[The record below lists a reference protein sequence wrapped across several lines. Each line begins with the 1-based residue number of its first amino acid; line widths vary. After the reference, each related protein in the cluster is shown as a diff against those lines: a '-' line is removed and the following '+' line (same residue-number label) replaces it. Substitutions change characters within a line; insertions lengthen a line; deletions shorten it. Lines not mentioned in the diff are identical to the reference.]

1 MSIQAIKNLKD
12 FCLKQDKDGIIS
24 LRPSHSYYYQIQTTM
39 LCAKRERC
47 DFVVCTKEDMHI
59 ERVTYNKELVI
70 KKWIPS
76 LQEFYFNA
84 LLPELACPRHQQGGI
99 CEPEDWLGNSSDEWQ
114 NKVSNM

>member
-1 MSIQAIKNLKD
+1 
-12 FCLKQDKDGIIS
+12 
-24 LRPSHSYYYQIQTTM
+24 
-39 LCAKRERC
+39 
-47 DFVVCTKEDMHI
+47 MHI

-84 LLPELACPRHQQGGI
+84 LLPKLACPRHQQGGI
-99 CEPEDWLGNSSDEWQ
+99 REPEDWLGNSSDEWQ